1 MLIKI
6 LIVLAVL
13 LVVFALFVAMRPSE
27 FRITRSAKI
36 AAPPS
41 AVFPL
46 VNDLHQWM
54 AWSPWE
60 QKDPGMTRSY
70 EGPSAG
76 VGAGYGWSG
85 NKDVGAGRMTIT
97 DSRPDDLVRIRLEFL
112 KPFKATNTTEF
123 TFTPAADGRT
133 TNVTWTMTGHN
144 NFMGKAFC
152 LFMDMD
158 KMVGAD
164 FEKGLA
170 AMKTTAE
177 SRRPAAVALN

>member
-6 LIVLAVL
+6 LIVLATLV
-13 LVVFALFVAMRPSE
+13 VVFAVFVAMRPAV

-36 AAPPS
+36 GAPPS

-46 VNDLHQWM
+46 VNDFHQWM

-60 QKDPGMTRSY
+60 HRDPNMTRSH

-76 VGAGYGWSG
+76 VGAAYGWSG

-97 DSRPDDLVRIRLEFL
+97 DSHPDDLVRIRLEFL
-112 KPFKATNTTEF
+112 KPFKATNNTEF
-123 TFTPAADGRT
+123 AFTPAGDGQ

-170 AMKTTAE
+170 AMKTAAE